1 MQIKLSPMIDKDK
14 KYETIFRGPLESN
27 KYPNGI
33 CTLANPKKYPPPRSP
48 SSPDVRLNSETN
60 SGEMV
65 AVIALSKVE
74 IK

>member
-1 MQIKLSPMIDKDK
+1 MDKDK

-27 KYPNGI
+27 KYPKGI
-33 CTLANPKKYPPPRSP
+33 WTLANPKKYPPPRSP
-48 SSPDVRLNSETN
+48 NSPEVRLNSETN

-65 AVIALSKVE
+65 AVIALNKVE